1 MILMPCRYNT
11 LFQFLMRLKRVQ
23 LRLESAW
30 QGLHSL
36 SIHKGGRAVADADLA
51 YRQRLRDVQHLRH
64 HMSHLVSNLQIYI
77 QLDVIESN
85 HKQLGERVGGR
96 LLLRLLGS
104 IQVSNWIFIL
114 SENQGRE
121 IDFLFAMNP
130 FLSPTFLPDPYIARR
145 GPHQCR
151 KRLCRGGACS
161 RGLPA
166 CARQP
171 VLPQHGD
178 HHEGHRGRVHT
189 SPGVKHLTHTFM
201 PSCVVV
207 TPEYQ

>member
-1 MILMPCRYNT
+1 MILMPRRYNT

-36 SIHKGGRAVADADLA
+36 SIHKGGRAVADADPA

-85 HKQLGERVGGR
+85 HKQLGERMGGCCSG
-96 LLLRLLGS
+96 LLGLS
-104 IQVSNWIFIL
+104 KSPIGCFIS
-114 SENQGRE
+114 SEDQGWE
-121 IDFLFAMNP
+121 VDVLFAIHP
-130 FLSPTFLPDPYIARR
+130 FLSPTFPTPTLHR
-145 GPHQCR
+145 GPHQCC

-171 VLPQHGD
+171 VLPQHRD

-207 TPEYQ
+207 TPENH